1 MGMTR
6 QAKEEAVA
14 SLSEKLSRAR
24 AGLIADFQGLD
35 VETVTK
41 IRAKFRE
48 AGVEYRVVKNTLMRR
63 ALEGTALAK
72 LGDKFRGPKAVLF
85 KYDEEYGQLGRVA
98 KDLSKQYEKFKVQAG
113 FVEKDIVEGQ
123 AGVETMAALPTL
135 NEARAQLLGV
145 INAPAAKLLATL
157 NAPASHLLSVIEAKI
172 EEDKKK
178 DGAAAA

>member
-14 SLSEKLSRAR
+14 SLSEKLSRAK

-35 VETVTK
+35 VESVTK

-63 ALEGTALAK
+63 ALEGTKRSSLSK
-72 LGDKFRGPKAVLF
+72 VFFGPKAVLF
-85 KYDEEYGQLGRVA
+85 KYDEEYAALGRVA

-113 FVEKDIVEGQ
+113 FVENDIVEGE
-123 AGVETMAALPTL
+123 AGVEKLAALPTM

-145 INAPAAKLLATL
+145 INAPAAKLLAQL
-157 NAPASHLLSVIEAKI
+157 NAPASKLLSVIEAKI
-172 EEDKKK
+172 AKDKE
-178 DGAAAA
+178 GVAAA

>member
-35 VETVTK
+35 VEAVTK

-48 AGVEYRVVKNTLMRR
+48 VGVEYRVVKNTLMRR
-63 ALEGTALAK
+63 ALEPTSLKK
-72 LGDKFRGPKAVLF
+72 LSGVFVGPKAMLF
-85 KYDEEYGQLGRVA
+85 KYDEEYGALGRVA
-98 KDLSKQYEKFKVQAG
+98 KDLSKQYEKFKVRAG
-113 FVEKDIVEGQ
+113 FVEQDIVEGE
-123 AGVETMAALPTL
+123 AGLETIAALPTL
-135 NEARAQLLGV
+135 PEARSQLLGV

-157 NAPASHLLSVIEAKI
+157 NAPGSQLLSVIQAKA
-172 EEDKKK
+172 DKDKEG
-178 DGAAAA
+178 GATA